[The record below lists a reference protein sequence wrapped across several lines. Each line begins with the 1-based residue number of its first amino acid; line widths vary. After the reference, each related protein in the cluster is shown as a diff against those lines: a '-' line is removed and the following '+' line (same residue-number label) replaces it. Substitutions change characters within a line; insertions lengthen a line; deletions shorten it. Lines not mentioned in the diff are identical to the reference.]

1 MQTHTKCCRFLS
13 RRYYS
18 NDVEQKIPTLW
29 FRFIKIFIQPFKF
42 FNFSS
47 ASASVSNSA
56 NDNPN
61 AGVDAGVS
69 VSASARRIVRSISI
83 LFHIK
88 KIFYNI
94 VCYDAMIEIFIALC
108 VCNAIKI
115 FD

>member
-1 MQTHTKCCRFLS
+1 MLENVIDIAITNTNTSANIILS
-13 RRYYS
+13 ACII
-18 NDVEQKIPTLW
+18 VGVTV
-29 FRFIKIFIQPFKF
+29 
-42 FNFSS
+42 S
-47 ASASVSNSA
+47 ASNSA

-61 AGVDAGVS
+61 AGVDAGVN

-94 VCYDAMIEIFIALC
+94 VCYDSMIEIFIALC
-108 VCNAIKI
+108 VHNAIKI